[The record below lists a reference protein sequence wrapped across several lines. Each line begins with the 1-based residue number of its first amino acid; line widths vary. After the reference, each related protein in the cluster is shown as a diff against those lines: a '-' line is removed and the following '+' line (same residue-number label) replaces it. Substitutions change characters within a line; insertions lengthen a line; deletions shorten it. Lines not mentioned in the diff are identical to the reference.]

1 MKTLR
6 STFALLAIPCLTL
19 ACSSTD
25 GEGTVTVTAYGESF
39 IEEGI
44 PASEMSDGWEIEFD
58 HFDVT
63 IEDVKL
69 GGEELS
75 DIESVD
81 LSKNSSGEGHE
92 LGTLLVSEGDHTES
106 SFSITHVDVEGQATK
121 GDVTKTFHW
130 IFDQPT
136 TYGECETTTSV
147 DDGGSSTFQIT
158 VHADHL
164 FYDSLVAEEP
174 ALLFGPLAAADE
186 DDDGEITE
194 EELSSTDIGAYD
206 PGSEDGIEDLWAF
219 LNGQAKTLGHV
230 DGEGHCHVES
240 D

>member
-1 MKTLR
+1 MKTFR
-6 STFALLAIPCLTL
+6 STLALLAIPCLNL

-44 PASEMSDGWEIEFD
+44 PASEMSDGWKIDFER
-58 HFDVT
+58 FDVT

-81 LSKNSSGEGHE
+81 LSKGSSGEGHE
-92 LGTLLVSEGDHTES
+92 LGILLVSEGDHTDS
-106 SFSITHVDVEGQATK
+106 SFSITHVDVEGQAMK

-130 IFDQPT
+130 IFDQLT
-136 TYGECETTTSV
+136 AYGECETTTSV
-147 DDGGSSTFQIT
+147 ADGGSTTFQIT

-174 ALLFGPLAAADE
+174 DLLFGPLAKADE
-186 DDDGEITE
+186 NDDGKITE
-194 EELSSTDIGAYD
+194 EELSSADIGPYD
-206 PGSEDGIEDLWAF
+206 RGSDDDIDNLWAF